1 MGGRPAPGRSARPQ
15 GGADLRHLARR
26 AEPVKLLR
34 LGEAIPRGPQVLQRL
49 RQFARAGFRAVE
61 QARIL
66 DRHHRLVC
74 KGSNGRKRS
83 EGRVGRKAAGWHSAV
98 LYPIE
103 VSAGE
108 IGDPSGTAA
117 MCWPAEHRVG
127 HLWFMRPKAENCCAP
142 YICEKLPKPV
152 PAR

>member
-1 MGGRPAPGRSARPQ
+1 MGGRPAPERSARPQ

-61 QARIL
+61 QATRIV

-74 KGSNGRKRS
+74 KGSHGRKRS
-83 EGRVGRKAAGWHSAV
+83 GGSRWQEAAVATALEQRLSHLVNSKGFAGRP
-98 LYPIE
+98 Y
-103 VSAGE
+103 
-108 IGDPSGTAA
+108 D
-117 MCWPAEHRVG
+117 RVALRG
-127 HLWFMRPKAENCCAP
+127 
-142 YICEKLPKPV
+142 
-152 PAR
+152 